1 MKEYIY
7 IDGIESISVIDGVA
21 RLETFVFKPGE
32 KRDGQGA
39 PEHILGMELVM
50 PLNGLARLHDG
61 VDRLIEDFK
70 KRQSAAN
77 ESVGSS
83 NFPSKQG

>member
-32 KRDGQGA
+32 KKEGQAA
-39 PEHILGMELVM
+39 PEHSPSIEIMM
-50 PLNGLARLHDG
+50 SLNGLARLHDG
-61 VDRLIEDFK
+61 VGRLIDDIK
-70 KRQSAAN
+70 KRQSSAN